1 MSVQSRAQPL
11 SFLVT
16 TEMPCPYLPGR
27 MERKVVTR
35 LSGSEA
41 GRNFQLLQRAGFRRS
56 HAIAYRPAC
65 SGCQACMPV
74 RVRAAEFEPGRT
86 LRRTEARNA
95 DLTVST
101 RLARGT
107 AEQYALFQRYLDGRH
122 GDGEMVGMGLSD
134 YRSMV
139 EDSSIDTRL
148 VEFRDGAGTLVAC
161 ALTDWTDD
169 GISAVYSFFDPDR
182 AARSPGSHAIIWL
195 IREAQRRGLRYVY
208 LGYWIAE
215 SRKMAYKARFR
226 PVEVFGP
233 QGWQPLQLHASSEE

>member
-86 LRRTEARNA
+86 LRRTEARN
-95 DLTVST
+95 
-101 RLARGT
+101 
-107 AEQYALFQRYLDGRH
+107 
-122 GDGEMVGMGLSD
+122 
-134 YRSMV
+134 
-139 EDSSIDTRL
+139 
-148 VEFRDGAGTLVAC
+148 VA
-161 ALTDWTDD
+161 
-169 GISAVYSFFDPDR
+169 
-182 AARSPGSHAIIWL
+182 
-195 IREAQRRGLRYVY
+195 Q
-208 LGYWIAE
+208 
-215 SRKMAYKARFR
+215 
-226 PVEVFGP
+226 
-233 QGWQPLQLHASSEE
+233 

>member
-95 DLTVST
+95 DLGVSI

-122 GDGEMVGMGLSD
+122 SDGEMVGMGLSD

-148 VEFRDGAGTLVAC
+148 VEFRDSAGGLVAC

-169 GISAVYSFFDPDR
+169 GISAVYSFFDPDH

-195 IREAQRRGLRYVY
+195 IGEAQRRGLRYVY

-226 PVEVFGP
+226 PAEVFGP
-233 QGWQPLQLHASSEE
+233 KGWQPLPQT